1 MTIIY
6 NNDMKRFTRTLCALL
21 CIFAGIQTANAQML
35 EAGQEQPAGVVIYSL
50 PQTSIMLTVVAEKAT
65 FVAGPYAQFA
75 QKYMGAP
82 ARTSDEVTYTLKSI
96 DMAPYLEADPSTRI
110 ALNLSGR
117 GTAAANFLQLC
128 SQGLVIASDSY
139 TGKPESWRFPSIA
152 NNDVFAGKD
161 VEGNLT
167 SATTTLYKTVNTAEG
182 FQRVA
187 VSQSQ
192 VVEKSLE
199 KKAQETANAIFD
211 LRRNR
216 VQIITGD
223 TDATFEGNALQ
234 AAIAEITRLEQEY
247 MSLFYGA
254 STTSIQTMNF
264 DVVPSKSTA
273 NQMYVAFRISE
284 NEGLLPPNE
293 VAGRPIVLQLTFDKT
308 ASITTG
314 GVESGSRPVAAGTVY
329 YRVPAVATARIMD
342 GSQTL
347 LQTRI
352 PVYQFGQTLSFP
364 LNSVLK

>member
-1 MTIIY
+1 MV
-6 NNDMKRFTRTLCALL
+6 
-21 CIFAGIQTANAQML
+21 AGIQMAGAQIL

-50 PQTSIMLTVVAEKAT
+50 PQTSIMLTVVAEKET

-75 QKYMGAP
+75 QKYMGSE
-82 ARTSDEVTYTLKSI
+82 ARTADEVRYTLKSI
-96 DMAPYLEADPSTRI
+96 DLAPYLEADPSTRI
-110 ALNLSGR
+110 AINLSGK
-117 GTAAANFLQLC
+117 GTASANFLQLC
-128 SQGLVIASDSY
+128 SQGLIVASDSY
-139 TGKPESWRFPSIA
+139 TGKPEAWRFPTIA

-199 KKAQETANAIFD
+199 KKAQETANTIFD
-211 LRRNR
+211 LRKSRM
-216 VQIITGD
+216 QIITGD
-223 TDATFEGNALQ
+223 TDATYSGEAMQ

-264 DVVPSKSTA
+264 DVVPTASTS
-273 NQMYVAFRISE
+273 NQMYVAFRISD

-293 VAGRPIVLQLTFDKT
+293 VAGRPIVIQLTFDKT
-308 ASITTG
+308 ANITTG
-314 GVESGSRPVAAGTVY
+314 GIAAGARPVAAGTVY
-329 YRVPAVATARIMD
+329 YRVPAVATARVMD

-352 PVYQFGQTLSFP
+352 PVYQFGQMLFFP

>member
-1 MTIIY
+1 MV
-6 NNDMKRFTRTLCALL
+6 
-21 CIFAGIQTANAQML
+21 AGIQMAGAQIL

-50 PQTSIMLTVVAEKAT
+50 PQTSIMLTVVAEKET

-75 QKYMGAP
+75 QKYMGSE
-82 ARTSDEVTYTLKSI
+82 ARTEDEVRYTLKSI
-96 DMAPYLEADPSTRI
+96 DLAPYLEADPSTRI
-110 ALNLSGR
+110 AINLSGK
-117 GTAAANFLQLC
+117 GTASANFLQLC
-128 SQGLVIASDSY
+128 SQGLIVASDSY
-139 TGKPESWRFPSIA
+139 TGKPEAWRFPTIA

-199 KKAQETANAIFD
+199 KKAQETANTIFD
-211 LRRNR
+211 LRKSRM
-216 VQIITGD
+216 QIITGD
-223 TDATFEGNALQ
+223 TDATYSGEAMQ

-264 DVVPSKSTA
+264 DVVPTASTS
-273 NQMYVAFRISE
+273 NQMYVAFRISD

-293 VAGRPIVLQLTFDKT
+293 VAGRPIVIQLTFDKT
-308 ASITTG
+308 ANITTG
-314 GVESGSRPVAAGTVY
+314 GIAAGARPVAAGTVY
-329 YRVPAVATARIMD
+329 YRVPAVATARVMD

-352 PVYQFGQTLSFP
+352 PVYQFGQMLSFP

>member
-1 MTIIY
+1 
-6 NNDMKRFTRTLCALL
+6 MKRLTRTICALIL
-21 CIFAGIQTANAQML
+21 AAAAFQTAGAQML

-50 PQTSIMLTVVAEKAT
+50 PQTSVMLTVVAEKEN
-65 FVAGPYAQFA
+65 FVAGPYAQYA
-75 QKYMGAP
+75 QKYMGSA
-82 ARTSDEVTYTLKSI
+82 ARTEDKVTYTLKSI
-96 DMAPYLEADPSTRI
+96 DLAPYLEADPATRI

-128 SQGLVIASDSY
+128 SQGLIIASDSY

-161 VEGNLT
+161 VNGNLT

-199 KKAQETANAIFD
+199 KKAQETANTIFD
-211 LRRNR
+211 LRKSRM
-216 VQIITGD
+216 QIITGD
-223 TDATFEGNALQ
+223 TDATYSGEAMQ
-234 AAIAEITRLEQEY
+234 AAISEITRLEQEY
-247 MSLFYGA
+247 MSLFYGT

-264 DVVPSKSTA
+264 DVVPAAKTA

-284 NEGLLPPNE
+284 SEGLLPPNE
-293 VAGRPIVLQLTFDKT
+293 VAGRPIVLVLTYDKP
-308 ASITTG
+308 AEISTG
-314 GVESGSRPVAAGTVY
+314 GVASGAKSVAGGTVY
-329 YRVPAVATARIMD
+329 YRVPVVATARIMD

-352 PVYQFGQTLSFP
+352 PVYQFGQTVSFP

>member
-1 MTIIY
+1 
-6 NNDMKRFTRTLCALL
+6 MKQLTKTLCALL
-21 CIFAGIQTANAQML
+21 CMFAGIQMANAQML

-50 PQTSIMLTVVAEKAT
+50 PSTSIMFTVVAEKEN

-75 QKYMGAP
+75 QKYMGSA
-82 ARTSDEVTYTLKSI
+82 ARTEDAVTYTLKSI
-96 DMAPYLEADPSTRI
+96 DMAPYLEADPATRI
-110 ALNLSGR
+110 AINLSGK

-128 SQGLVIASDSY
+128 SQGLIIASDSY
-139 TGKPESWRFPSIA
+139 TGKPEAWRFPTIA
-152 NNDVFAGKD
+152 NNDLFAGKD

-199 KKAQETANAIFD
+199 KKAQETANTIFA
-211 LRRNR
+211 LRNSRM
-216 VQIITGD
+216 QIITGD
-223 TDATFEGNALQ
+223 TDATYSGEAME
-234 AAIAEITRLEQEY
+234 AAISEINRLEQEY

-254 STTSIQTMNF
+254 STTSLQKMNF
-264 DVVPSKSTA
+264 DVVPSASTS

-284 NEGLLPPNE
+284 TEGLLPPNE

-308 ASITTG
+308 ANITTG
-314 GVESGSRPVAAGTVY
+314 GVTAAVKPVTAGTVY
-329 YRVPAVATARIMD
+329 YRVPAIATARIMD

-347 LQTRI
+347 LQTRV
-352 PVYQFGQTLSFP
+352 PVYQFGQTVSFP

>member
-1 MTIIY
+1 MV
-6 NNDMKRFTRTLCALL
+6 
-21 CIFAGIQTANAQML
+21 AGIQMAGAQIL

-50 PQTSIMLTVVAEKAT
+50 PQTSIMLTVVAEKET

-75 QKYMGAP
+75 QKYMGSE
-82 ARTSDEVTYTLKSI
+82 ARTADEVRYTLKSI
-96 DMAPYLEADPSTRI
+96 DLAPYLEADPSTRI
-110 ALNLSGR
+110 AINLSGK
-117 GTAAANFLQLC
+117 GTASANFLQLC
-128 SQGLVIASDSY
+128 SQGLIVASDSY
-139 TGKPESWRFPSIA
+139 TGKPEAWRFPTIA

-199 KKAQETANAIFD
+199 KKAQETANTIFD
-211 LRRNR
+211 LRKSRM
-216 VQIITGD
+216 QIITGD
-223 TDATFEGNALQ
+223 TDATYSGEAMQ

-264 DVVPSKSTA
+264 DVVPTASTS
-273 NQMYVAFRISE
+273 NQMYVAFRISD

-293 VAGRPIVLQLTFDKT
+293 VAGRPIVIQLTFDKT
-308 ASITTG
+308 ANITTG
-314 GVESGSRPVAAGTVY
+314 GIAAGARPVAAGTVY
-329 YRVPAVATARIMD
+329 YRVPAVATARVMD

-352 PVYQFGQTLSFP
+352 PVYQFGQMLSFP

>member
-1 MTIIY
+1 
-6 NNDMKRFTRTLCALL
+6 MKQLTKTLCVLL
-21 CIFAGIQTANAQML
+21 CMVAGIQMANAQML

-50 PQTSIMLTVVAEKAT
+50 PQTSVMLTVVAEKEI
-65 FVAGPYAQFA
+65 FVAGPYAQYA
-75 QKYMGAP
+75 QKYMGSE
-82 ARTSDEVTYTLKSI
+82 ARTVDQVTYTLKSI
-96 DMAPYLEADPSTRI
+96 DLAPYLEADPNTRI
-110 ALNLSGR
+110 ALNLSGK

-128 SQGLVIASDSY
+128 SQGLIVTSDSY

-199 KKAQETANAIFD
+199 KKAQETANTIFA
-211 LRRNR
+211 LRKSRM
-216 VQIITGD
+216 QIITGD
-223 TDATFEGNALQ
+223 TDATYSGEAMQ
-234 AAIAEITRLEQEY
+234 AAISEITRLEQEY
-247 MSLFYGA
+247 MSLFYGT

-264 DVVPSKSTA
+264 DVVPNSKTA

-284 NEGLLPPNE
+284 SEGLLPPNE
-293 VAGRPIVLQLTFDKT
+293 VAGRPIVLVLNYDKP
-308 ASITTG
+308 AEVTTG
-314 GVESGSRPVAAGTVY
+314 GVASGAKAVAAGTVY
-329 YRVPAVATARIMD
+329 YRVPVVATARIMD

-352 PVYQFGQTLSFP
+352 PIYQFGQTVSFP